1 MLKKLKCLW
10 TVKELREKL
19 LFTVMILLMF
29 CAGSRLPAPFVA
41 PGALGVLFSGA
52 DFLSYLNM
60 MSGSSLAQCT
70 VFSLGVAPAINA
82 SIIMQLLCVAIPK
95 WERYA
100 KDDDGKKRI
109 ERYTPA

>member
-41 PGALGVLFSGA
+41 PARWVCCFLGRTS
-52 DFLSYLNM
+52 
-60 MSGSSLAQCT
+60 
-70 VFSLGVAPAINA
+70 
-82 SIIMQLLCVAIPK
+82 
-95 WERYA
+95 
-100 KDDDGKKRI
+100 
-109 ERYTPA
+109 

>member
-41 PGALGVLFSGA
+41 PGALGVLFSGRT
-52 DFLSYLNM
+52 S
-60 MSGSSLAQCT
+60 
-70 VFSLGVAPAINA
+70 
-82 SIIMQLLCVAIPK
+82 
-95 WERYA
+95 
-100 KDDDGKKRI
+100 
-109 ERYTPA
+109 

>member
-82 SIIMQLLCVAIPK
+82 SIIMQLLCVAIGIH
-95 WERYA
+95 RR
-100 KDDDGKKRI
+100 DC
-109 ERYTPA
+109 PADTGRPACHRSGAV

>member
-52 DFLSYLNM
+52 DVLSYLNM

-82 SIIMQLLCVAIPK
+82 SSSCSSCASLSQNGKGMQ
-95 WERYA
+95 RTMT
-100 KDDDGKKRI
+100 GKSG
-109 ERYTPA
+109 

>member
-82 SIIMQLLCVAIPK
+82 SIIMQLLRRYPK
-95 WERYA
+95 M
-100 KDDDGKKRI
+100 GKVCKGR
-109 ERYTPA
+109 